1 MTDVPFVDQPL
12 TGSILFFS
20 LGFCRMADRIRLL
33 TLYFITQSAPH
44 DVRNNFFQLSRC
56 DYNLRESA
64 TNIEYLGV
72 KLDVVSLRDPGV
84 ILVIVQENM
93 IT

>member
-1 MTDVPFVDQPL
+1 MD
-12 TGSILFFS
+12 ILVI
-20 LGFCRMADRIRLL
+20 CRMADRIRLL
-33 TLYFITQSAPH
+33 TLYFITQSSPP

-72 KLDVVSLRDPGV
+72 KLDVVSFYVHLGA
-84 ILVIVQENM
+84 IL
-93 IT
+93 